1 MLTTLRFFRLLSL
14 IVWLGGIIFFA
25 FVLAPTVFAP
35 FVVSRTHSFVL
46 SGEIVAASLSK
57 LHWIGLVCGV
67 VFIVIS
73 IVLAL
78 LKKTFLAR
86 TIFPCMLAA
95 VMILLTAYSQFSI
108 MPRMERDRIT
118 AGGDIDSLS
127 TTHPAR
133 AEFERL
139 HPRSEHVEE
148 AVLFC
153 GLALTVLLARRQD

>member
-1 MLTTLRFFRLLSL
+1 MKISLCALRLLSL
-14 IVWLGGIIFFA
+14 ITWLGGIIFFA

-35 FVVSRTHSFVL
+35 FVVIRTHSFVL

-57 LHWIGLVCGV
+57 LHWIGLVCGA
-67 VFIVIS
+67 VFIVSS

-78 LKKTFLAR
+78 LRKAPLINPAL
-86 TIFPCMLAA
+86 PCALAA
-95 VMILLTAYSQFSI
+95 AMMLLTAYSQFSI
-108 MPRMERDRIT
+108 IPHMESDRIA
-118 AGGDIDSLS
+118 AGGDINSLPV
-127 TTHPAR
+127 TQPAR